1 MVNTRNVPNTECKSS
16 ILKHHCKMYFIIF
29 HQIKIKNIDIK
40 TIIST
45 YQECTF
51 WEEFVSCEGEPVS
64 NHSHAELVAD

>member
-16 ILKHHCKMYFIIF
+16 IFKASLQNVLHYISPN
-29 HQIKIKNIDIK
+29 QIKNIDIN

-51 WEEFVSCEGEPVS
+51 WEEFVSCEGEPVL

>member
-16 ILKHHCKMYFIIF
+16 IFKASLQNVLHYISPN
-29 HQIKIKNIDIK
+29 QIKNIDIN

-51 WEEFVSCEGEPVS
+51 
-64 NHSHAELVAD
+64 